1 MKSGKFAK
9 RFESL
14 GGKVIHKDESGMKLE
29 GTNGDIWDIDFYQ
42 NTVPNGVPLELLM
55 VNEIN
60 KYWDMKE
67 LYHGVSIIQP
77 TPELRVKSYMNLLKH
92 QYKSFIEHPNLNK

>member
-1 MKSGKFAK
+1 
-9 RFESL
+9 
-14 GGKVIHKDESGMKLE
+14 
-29 GTNGDIWDIDFYQ
+29 
-42 NTVPNGVPLELLM
+42 M

-92 QYKSFIEHPNLNK
+92 QYKSFIEHPELEHMIGPFRDRCSVLGISLETPFTEYNL